1 MPDARFQPGDVVV
14 LNGHRLRVDRID
26 LQGRVLL
33 YDEDDRPVTLPG
45 DLLPD
50 PEPREEPEPGYVP
63 GAMYGGDVGYGWCY
77 YMRLPSGRWKEF
89 GGAIHPELT
98 RPLVR
103 LVPEGSEREQE
114 RASIVAWLR
123 ACLTCGLAHEP
134 RVRPD
139 GEVESWADPADGHV
153 YLTLTADAIA
163 ALIER
168 GAHESSGGERGTDD
182 THRCMACGAVR
193 RTVRECCSAHGNSL
207 CHGCYRRTHFV
218 ELCIPD
224 CRDCLDEGLPVVW
237 PAAPPAVPGGGGAE
251 REFLAASVAVWREI
265 DRLSAEPGGYRG
277 LDESTALRRTER
289 AAWERYRKTPAAAS
303 PGEPVGSGPKAYD
316 VASTGPDAVIITVGG
331 YGTDRIAH
339 IAKGEEATPEQWA
352 DFKRRL
358 IAGERPPA
366 GDLLDAHHAQAI
378 ADADLDAAEKTEGAY
393 TAREPR

>member
-1 MPDARFQPGDVVV
+1 MNAVVV
-14 LNGHRLRVDRID
+14 ALADSIRDWLGPEGGRVVLLRDDAGVHRGEGVLGVDAHALRALAASPGVQVDREALTVAIREG
-26 LQGRVLL
+26 LFRA
-33 YDEDDRPVTLPG
+33 RWNG
-45 DLLPD
+45 DGD
-50 PEPREEPEPGYVP
+50 PLNV
-63 GAMYGGDVGYGWCY
+63 
-77 YMRLPSGRWKEF
+77 
-89 GGAIHPELT
+89 
-98 RPLVR
+98 
-103 LVPEGSEREQE
+103 
-114 RASIVAWLR
+114 
-123 ACLTCGLAHEP
+123 
-134 RVRPD
+134 
-139 GEVESWADPADGHV
+139 GEVGLEAVADALWRFDSQLGPEADNSWADNLPMPAATRERARTV
-153 YLTLTADAIA
+153 LA
-163 ALIER
+163 AL
-168 GAHESSGGERGTDD
+168 G
-182 THRCMACGAVR
+182 M
-193 RTVRECCSAHGNSL
+193 
-207 CHGCYRRTHFV
+207 
-218 ELCIPD
+218 
-224 CRDCLDEGLPVVW
+224 RDLVVVA
-237 PAAPPAVPGGGGAE
+237 AAPPAVPGGGGAE

-331 YGTDRIAH
+331 HGTDRIAH